1 MSEQRVG
8 WTLSASAPP
17 QPLPPRVAPRATT
30 NVTGAASDAELQAT
44 LKSAGDRPVRI
55 PSSPSLTGGATAGAT
70 AE

>member
-55 PSSPSLTGGATAGAT
+55 PSSPSLTGRATAGAT